1 MGRPKYKNDFSK
13 RDLENHF
20 FVGTI
25 EAKMAIINYYAVKKE
40 IIHRIFAVKKAYIYR
55 KLVFYG

>member
-1 MGRPKYKNDFSK
+1 MIVGI

-20 FVGTI
+20 FVGAI
-25 EAKMAIINYYAVKKE
+25 ETKMPIINYDAVKKE

-55 KLVFYG
+55 KLVFYD